1 MRDRDSDDRSR
12 ALGEAAPTD
21 ESPHFS
27 AVSPDLAPDRLAR
40 FIAAAHPDSQFGA
53 VYEPHGVCGSTNDIC
68 AQRARQGAPEGLVV
82 LADQQSAG
90 RGRLGRAW
98 LSPAGQ
104 NLTFSLLLRP
114 ACAVTALPP
123 LTLLAGVAVAR
134 VLSTLG
140 LHPRLKWPNDILC
153 DLSEGAAAGEARK
166 VVGILTEMA
175 TQRDEV
181 KHVVVGI
188 GINVNQI
195 EFAPEVATI
204 ASSLRALTGTSFDRA
219 ELLAKILIE
228 LESLYAHT
236 LRNGAGAFL
245 PAWRTFAQL
254 PRPCVVQRSAGAR
267 GAGTEPGWSTDESTI
282 AGTAVDVD
290 EDGALL
296 ISNAAGVHRVLSGD
310 VASL

>member
-1 MRDRDSDDRSR
+1 MMRDRDR
-12 ALGEAAPTD
+12 AVGAGDSLGGDD

-40 FIAAAHPDSQFGA
+40 VLNAAGREGQFGA
-53 VYEPHGVCGSTNDIC
+53 VYEPHGLCGSTNDLC

-82 LADQQSAG
+82 LADQQSSG
-90 RGRLGRAW
+90 RGRQGRSW
-98 LSPAGQ
+98 LSQAGQ

-114 ACAVTALPP
+114 ECAVTALPP

-134 VLSTLG
+134 VFQTLAG
-140 LHPRLKWPNDILC
+140 RGVVPRLKWPNDVLC
-153 DLSEGAAAGEARK
+153 DVEGQPRK
-166 VVGILTEMA
+166 LVGILTEMA

-188 GINVNQI
+188 GINVNQTV
-195 EFAPEVATI
+195 FDPAVASI
-204 ASSLRALTGTSFDRA
+204 ASSLQLLSGRPLDRA
-219 ELLAKILIE
+219 ELLAAVLVE
-228 LESLYAHT
+228 LESLYTHT

-254 PRPCVVQRSAGAR
+254 PRPCVVDRPGGAI
-267 GAGTEPGWSTDESTI
+267 T
-282 AGTAVDVD
+282 GTATDVD

-296 ISNAAGVHRVLSGD
+296 ITNAEGVHRVLSGD
-310 VASL
+310 VAAL

>member
-1 MRDRDSDDRSR
+1 MMRDRDRG
-12 ALGEAAPTD
+12 LGNPGAGDD

-40 FIAAAHPDSQFGA
+40 ALSAAGREGQFGA
-53 VYEPHGVCGSTNDIC
+53 VYEPHGLCGSTNDLC

-82 LADQQSAG
+82 LADQQSSG
-90 RGRLGRAW
+90 RGRQGRSW
-98 LSPAGQ
+98 LSQAGQ

-114 ACAVTALPP
+114 ECAVTALPP

-134 VLSTLG
+134 VLKTLG
-140 LHPRLKWPNDILC
+140 IAPRLKWPNDVLC
-153 DLSEGAAAGEARK
+153 DVAGQPRK
-166 VVGILTEMA
+166 LVGILTEMA

-188 GINVNQI
+188 GINVNQT
-195 EFAPEVATI
+195 EFDPTVASI
-204 ASSLRALTGTSFDRA
+204 ASSLQLISGRAQDRA
-219 ELLAKILIE
+219 ALLAAVLIE
-228 LESLYAHT
+228 LESLYVHT

-254 PRPCVVQRSAGAR
+254 PRPCVVDR
-267 GAGTEPGWSTDESTI
+267 PGGSV
-282 AGTAVDVD
+282 AGTATDVD

-296 ISNAAGVHRVLSGD
+296 VTNAEGTHRVLSGE
-310 VASL
+310 VAPL